1 MLNSLTSDRFNKETG
16 EWKHL
21 DDKSD
26 RGEGMWLNK
35 ISYDSGKFEVRQ
47 ESNVVACK
55 EVGVSLQTLL
65 AEAESVFRDATKQAS
80 IRVKFIYRVTIKVS
94 GCDKPPIDIK
104 TKVPFY
110 YEAHLLKH
118 NLCFV
123 VNGRFD
129 TT

>member
-110 YEAHLLKH
+110 YEAIY
-118 NLCFV
+118 
-123 VNGRFD
+123 
-129 TT
+129 